1 VISRASRRSFNVV
14 DSSGWL
20 EYLADGANA
29 DFFAAV
35 IEAPD
40 RLVVPTLSIL
50 EVFKW
55 VLRER
60 GEDAALQAA
69 ALMQQGQVVVLDVA
83 IALRGAKLGLEHKL
97 PLADSVMLATARAH
111 GAVLWTQDAD
121 FESIEGVEYR
131 AKPKPPAQQMR

>member
-1 VISRASRRSFNVV
+1 MV

-20 EYLADGANA
+20 EYLADAPGA
-29 DFFAAV
+29 DLFAPA
-35 IEAPD
+35 IEDPEH
-40 RLVVPTLSIL
+40 LIVPSLSIL

-69 ALMQQGQVVVLDVA
+69 ALMQQGHVVELDVA
-83 IALRGAKLGLEHKL
+83 IATRAAKLGLEHRL

-121 FESIEGVEYR
+121 FEGLQDVQYQ
-131 AKPKPPAQQMR
+131 PKRPPA

>member
-1 VISRASRRSFNVV
+1 MSSRELTRSNVV

-20 EYLADGANA
+20 EYLADAPNA
-29 DFFAAV
+29 EFFAPALEDPEHL
-35 IEAPD
+35 I
-40 RLVVPTLSIL
+40 VPTLSIF

-69 ALMQQGQVVVLDVA
+69 ALMQQGQVVDLDAVLATRAD
-83 IALRGAKLGLEHKL
+83 KLGLEHKL
-97 PLADSVMLATARAH
+97 PLADSIMLATAHAH

-121 FESIEGVEYR
+121 FQGLPGVQYR
-131 AKPKPPAQQMR
+131 AKPGA